1 MALDLSSILLGL
13 ALAGIPLLAVLW
25 QVQRRASTLHAELA
39 MLNERLNTAQ
49 LAQEGLSAQLD
60 ASRDE
65 ISDLGQ
71 ANAAKQAELAALRR
85 EVELSQLERDNA
97 RDAAH
102 AWSLERSQKEAE
114 LRRLDAHAAA
124 LAAELREQQDSH
136 QQRLSDLQGSRDELR
151 AQFAELAGK
160 IFDERE
166 QRFADTSSERLGQLL
181 DPLKERIQSFEKRVE
196 ESYQQEARERFSL
209 GKELERLQQ
218 LNLRLSDEATN
229 LTRALKGQKTQGN
242 WGELILERVLEHAG
256 LEKGREY
263 QTQVSLKGP
272 DGERFQP
279 DVLIMLPG
287 DKQVVVDSKV
297 SLTAYQQYVGAD
309 DDVIGQAALKQHVLS
324 LRNHVKG
331 LAGKDYKRLE
341 GLHSLDFVLLFVP
354 IEAAFS
360 AALQAEPNLFQ
371 EAFDR
376 NIVIV
381 SPTTLLATLR
391 VIDSLWK
398 QERQSQNAREIA
410 ERAGWLYDKFVLFI
424 QDLDEVGNRLQQL
437 DKAYAAARNKLTE
450 GRGNLVSRSEQ
461 LKLLGARASKSL
473 PADLLERA
481 MPDVDGVAHPA
492 EYARQARSSCRRLR
506 PIAQRSLILKPGS
519 VWHTAAPDFT
529 TATPSDA
536 ACGRCYGIRFC
547 LDYSGT
553 CRLSRALKAAGF
565 TGLGRYSRP
574 AACTSA
580 IISGR
585 PSALITTPGTGSP
598 NRARS
603 QRIRSVPTSPPSRW

>member
-1 MALDLSSILLGL
+1 
-13 ALAGIPLLAVLW
+13 
-25 QVQRRASTLHAELA
+25 
-39 MLNERLNTAQ
+39 MLEERLNMAQ
-49 LAQEGLSAQLD
+49 LAQEGLNAQLD

-71 ANAAKQAELAALRR
+71 ANAAKQAELAALSR
-85 EVELSQLERDNA
+85 EVELLQVERDNA

-102 AWSLERSQKEAE
+102 AWSLERAQKETE
-114 LRRLDAHAAA
+114 LRRLDAQSAAQ
-124 LAAELREQQDSH
+124 AAELREQQENH
-136 QQRLSDLQGSRDELR
+136 QQRLNDLQGSRDELR

-166 QRFADTSSERLGQLL
+166 QRFAQTSNERLGQLL

-196 ESYQQEARERFSL
+196 ETYQQEARERFSL

-297 SLTAYQQYVGAD
+297 SLTAYQQFVAAD
-309 DDVIGQAALKQHVLS
+309 DQVIGQAALKQHVLS

-473 PADLLERA
+473 SPDLLERA
-481 MPDVDGVAHPA
+481 MTDVNGVAHPA
-492 EYARQARSSCRRLR
+492 E
-506 PIAQRSLILKPGS
+506 
-519 VWHTAAPDFT
+519 
-529 TATPSDA
+529 
-536 ACGRCYGIRFC
+536 
-547 LDYSGT
+547 
-553 CRLSRALKAAGF
+553 
-565 TGLGRYSRP
+565 
-574 AACTSA
+574 
-580 IISGR
+580 
-585 PSALITTPGTGSP
+585 
-598 NRARS
+598 
-603 QRIRSVPTSPPSRW
+603 

>member
-1 MALDLSSILLGL
+1 MVFDLTSLLLGL
-13 ALAGIPLLAVLW
+13 AAAGVPLLVVAW
-25 QVQRRASTLHAELA
+25 QLNRRLAQREADSLL
-39 MLNERLNTAQ
+39 LDERLSNAQ
-49 LAQEGLSAQLD
+49 MAQDGLNAQLD

-65 ISDLGQ
+65 ISDLAQ
-71 ANAAKQAELAALRR
+71 ANAVKQADLAALRR
-85 EVELSQLERDNA
+85 EVELLRQQHEGAREAQAEWAHERTA
-97 RDAAH
+97 R
-102 AWSLERSQKEAE
+102 EAE
-114 LRRLDAHAAA
+114 LRRLDAQCAS
-124 LAAELREQQDSH
+124 LGAELREQQDSH
-136 QQRLSDLQGSRDELR
+136 QQRLTDLQGSRDELR

-166 QRFADTSSERLGQLL
+166 QRFAETSQQQLGQLL
-181 DPLKERIQSFEKRVE
+181 NPLKERIQSFEKRVE
-196 ESYQQEARERFSL
+196 ESYQNEARERFSL
-209 GKELERLQQ
+209 SKELERLQQ

-287 DKQVVVDSKV
+287 DKQVVVDAKV
-297 SLTAYQQYVGAD
+297 SLTAYQQYVSAD
-309 DDVIGQAALKQHVLS
+309 DEVISQAALKQHVLS

-331 LAGKDYKRLE
+331 LSGKDYKRLE

-360 AALQAEPNLFQ
+360 AALQAEPNMFQ

-437 DKAYAAARNKLTE
+437 DKAYSAARNKLVE

-473 PADLLERA
+473 SPDLLERA
-481 MPDVDGVAHPA
+481 MTDP
-492 EYARQARSSCRRLR
+492 E
-506 PIAQRSLILKPGS
+506 
-519 VWHTAAPDFT
+519 
-529 TATPSDA
+529 
-536 ACGRCYGIRFC
+536 
-547 LDYSGT
+547 
-553 CRLSRALKAAGF
+553 
-565 TGLGRYSRP
+565 GLVHLP
-574 AACTSA
+574 E
-580 IISGR
+580 
-585 PSALITTPGTGSP
+585 
-598 NRARS
+598 
-603 QRIRSVPTSPPSRW
+603 

>member
-1 MALDLSSILLGL
+1 MAMDLTGVLLGL
-13 ALAGIPLLAVLW
+13 AGAALPLTVLAWQLQHRLSSRQNELSLL
-25 QVQRRASTLHAELA
+25 E
-39 MLNERLNTAQ
+39 ERLATAQ
-49 LAQEGLSAQLD
+49 LAQDGLNAQLD
-60 ASRDE
+60 ACRDE
-65 ISDLGQ
+65 ISDLAQ
-71 ANAAKQAELAALRR
+71 ANTVKQVDLAAVRR
-85 EVELSQLERDNA
+85 EVELLQIERDNA

-102 AWSLERSQKEAE
+102 AWNLERANKEAE
-114 LRRLDAHAAA
+114 LRRLDAQVAS
-124 LAAELREQQDSH
+124 LTAELREQQESH
-136 QQRLSDLQGSRDELR
+136 QQRLDDLQGSRDELR

-166 QRFADTSSERLGQLL
+166 QRFAENSQQRLGQLL

-196 ESYQQEARERFSL
+196 ESYQAEARERFSL

-297 SLTAYQQYVGAD
+297 SLTAYQQCIAAD
-309 DDVIGQAALKQHVLS
+309 DEAIGQAALKQHVLS

-437 DKAYAAARNKLTE
+437 DKAYSAARNKLTE

-461 LKLLGARASKSL
+461 LRLLGARASKSL

-481 MPDVDGVAHPA
+481 MTDADGAVLELPD
-492 EYARQARSSCRRLR
+492 
-506 PIAQRSLILKPGS
+506 
-519 VWHTAAPDFT
+519 
-529 TATPSDA
+529 
-536 ACGRCYGIRFC
+536 
-547 LDYSGT
+547 
-553 CRLSRALKAAGF
+553 
-565 TGLGRYSRP
+565 
-574 AACTSA
+574 
-580 IISGR
+580 
-585 PSALITTPGTGSP
+585 
-598 NRARS
+598 
-603 QRIRSVPTSPPSRW
+603 

>member
-13 ALAGIPLLAVLW
+13 ALAGVPLLAFVW
-25 QVQRRASTLHAELA
+25 QLQRRASGHQAELN
-39 MLNERLNTAQ
+39 LLEERLSMAQ
-49 LAQEGLSAQLD
+49 LAQDGLSAQLD

-71 ANAAKQAELAALRR
+71 ANTAKQADLAALRR
-85 EVELSQLERDNA
+85 EVELLQVERDNA

-102 AWSLERSQKEAE
+102 AWNLERAQKEAE
-114 LRRLDAHAAA
+114 LRHLGAQAAG
-124 LAAELREQQDSH
+124 LSAELREQQESH

-151 AQFAELAGK
+151 AQFSELAGK

-166 QRFADTSSERLGQLL
+166 QRFAQTSNERLGQLL

-209 GKELERLQQ
+209 SKELERLQQ

-279 DVLIMLPG
+279 DVLILLPG

-297 SLTAYQQYVGAD
+297 SLTAYQQFVGAD

-354 IEAAFS
+354 IEAAF
-360 AALQAEPNLFQ
+360 QRRCKPN
-371 EAFDR
+371 
-376 NIVIV
+376 
-381 SPTTLLATLR
+381 PTCFRRPLIAT
-391 VIDSLWK
+391 S
-398 QERQSQNAREIA
+398 
-410 ERAGWLYDKFVLFI
+410 
-424 QDLDEVGNRLQQL
+424 
-437 DKAYAAARNKLTE
+437 
-450 GRGNLVSRSEQ
+450 
-461 LKLLGARASKSL
+461 
-473 PADLLERA
+473 
-481 MPDVDGVAHPA
+481 
-492 EYARQARSSCRRLR
+492 
-506 PIAQRSLILKPGS
+506 
-519 VWHTAAPDFT
+519 
-529 TATPSDA
+529 
-536 ACGRCYGIRFC
+536 
-547 LDYSGT
+547 
-553 CRLSRALKAAGF
+553 
-565 TGLGRYSRP
+565 
-574 AACTSA
+574 
-580 IISGR
+580 
-585 PSALITTPGTGSP
+585 
-598 NRARS
+598 
-603 QRIRSVPTSPPSRW
+603 

>member
-1 MALDLSSILLGL
+1 MAVDLASILLGIVAAALPCLGWVLHVHRRL
-13 ALAGIPLLAVLW
+13 AARQAEMALL
-25 QVQRRASTLHAELA
+25 Q
-39 MLNERLNTAQ
+39 ERLSSAL
-49 LAQEGLSAQLD
+49 LAQEGLQAQLE

-65 ISDLGQ
+65 ISDLSE
-71 ANAAKQAELAALRR
+71 ANAAKQATLAAQSR
-85 EVELSQLERDNA
+85 ELELLQIDRDNA

-102 AWSLERSQKEAE
+102 AWQLERSAREAD
-114 LRRLDAHAAA
+114 LRRVESQAAG
-124 LAAELREQQDSH
+124 LTAELREQQESH
-136 QQRLSDLQGSRDELR
+136 QQRLGDLQEARDTLR
-151 AQFAELAGK
+151 AQFAEMATK

-166 QRFADTSSERLGQLL
+166 QRFAQTSQQSLGQLL

-209 GKELERLQQ
+209 SKELERLQQ

-229 LTRALKGQKTQGN
+229 LTQALKGQKTQGN

-263 QTQVSLKGP
+263 QTQVSLKSA

-287 DKQVVVDSKV
+287 GKQVVVDAKV
-297 SLTAYQQYVGAD
+297 SLTAYQQFVSD
-309 DDVIGQAALKQHVLS
+309 NDSERGQAALKQHVLS

-331 LAGKDYKRLE
+331 LSGKDYSRLE

-376 NIVIV
+376 QIVIV

-424 QDLDEVGNRLQQL
+424 QDLDELGSRLQQV
-437 DKAYAAARNKLTE
+437 DKAYAAARNKLCE
-450 GRGNLVSRSEQ
+450 GRGNLISRSEQ

-481 MPDVDGVAHPA
+481 LSDVAVT
-492 EYARQARSSCRRLR
+492 E
-506 PIAQRSLILKPGS
+506 PGS
-519 VWHTAAPDFT
+519 DG
-529 TATPSDA
+529 D
-536 ACGRCYGIRFC
+536 
-547 LDYSGT
+547 
-553 CRLSRALKAAGF
+553 
-565 TGLGRYSRP
+565 
-574 AACTSA
+574 
-580 IISGR
+580 
-585 PSALITTPGTGSP
+585 
-598 NRARS
+598 
-603 QRIRSVPTSPPSRW
+603 

>member
-1 MALDLSSILLGL
+1 MPLELTSLMLGL
-13 ALAGIPLLAVLW
+13 VVAAIPCLAVAW
-25 QVQRRASTLHAELA
+25 QQYRRKVDLQGEAAVLD
-39 MLNERLNTAQ
+39 ERLATAQ
-49 LAQEGLSAQLD
+49 MAQEGLIVQLES
-60 ASRDE
+60 SRDE
-65 ISDLGQ
+65 ISDLSH
-71 ANAAKQAELAALRR
+71 ANSSKQAQLAAQGR
-85 EVELSQLERDNA
+85 ELELSRLERDNA

-102 AWSLERSQKEAE
+102 AWGLERATKEAE
-114 LRRLDAHAAA
+114 LRRLDAQCAG
-124 LAAELREQQDSH
+124 LGAELREQQESH
-136 QQRLSDLQGSRDELR
+136 QQRLTDLQGSRDELR

-166 QRFADTSSERLGQLL
+166 QRFAETSQQQLGQLL

-218 LNLRLSDEATN
+218 LNQRLSDEATN
-229 LTRALKGQKTQGN
+229 LTQALKGNKTQGN

-287 DKQVVVDSKV
+287 DKQVVIDSKV
-297 SLTAYQQYVGAD
+297 SLTAYQQYVSAD
-309 DDVIGQAALKQHVLS
+309 DPVIGQAALKQHVLS
-324 LRNHVKG
+324 LRSHVKG
-331 LAGKDYKRLE
+331 LSGKDYNRLE

-376 NIVIV
+376 QIVIV

-424 QDLDEVGNRLQQL
+424 QDLDEVGSRLQQL
-437 DKAYAAARNKLTE
+437 DKAYGAARNKLTE

-481 MPDVDGVAHPA
+481 LSDTEVTLSGD
-492 EYARQARSSCRRLR
+492 
-506 PIAQRSLILKPGS
+506 
-519 VWHTAAPDFT
+519 
-529 TATPSDA
+529 SDA
-536 ACGRCYGIRFC
+536 
-547 LDYSGT
+547 D
-553 CRLSRALKAAGF
+553 
-565 TGLGRYSRP
+565 
-574 AACTSA
+574 
-580 IISGR
+580 
-585 PSALITTPGTGSP
+585 
-598 NRARS
+598 
-603 QRIRSVPTSPPSRW
+603 

>member
-1 MALDLSSILLGL
+1 MAMDLTSVLLGL
-13 ALAGIPLLAVLW
+13 AGAALPLTVLAW
-25 QVQRRASTLHAELA
+25 QLQRRLSSRQTELS
-39 MLNERLNTAQ
+39 LLEERLATAQ
-49 LAQEGLSAQLD
+49 LAQDGLNAQLD
-60 ASRDE
+60 ACRDE
-65 ISDLGQ
+65 ISDLAQ
-71 ANAAKQAELAALRR
+71 ANAVKQADLAAAGR
-85 EVELSQLERDNA
+85 EVELLQIERDNA

-102 AWSLERSQKEAE
+102 AWNLERANKEAE
-114 LRRLDAHAAA
+114 LRRLDAQAAS
-124 LAAELREQQDSH
+124 LNAELREQQESH
-136 QQRLSDLQGSRDELR
+136 QRRLDDLQGSRDELR

-166 QRFADTSSERLGQLL
+166 QRFAENSQQRLGQLL

-196 ESYQQEARERFSL
+196 ESYQAEARERFSL

-297 SLTAYQQYVGAD
+297 SLTAYQQCVAAED
-309 DDVIGQAALKQHVLS
+309 EAIGQAALKQHVLS

-331 LAGKDYKRLE
+331 LADKDYKRLE

-376 NIVIV
+376 HIVIV

-437 DKAYAAARNKLTE
+437 DKAYSAARNKLTE

-461 LKLLGARASKSL
+461 LRLLGARASKSL

-481 MPDVDGVAHPA
+481 MTDADG
-492 EYARQARSSCRRLR
+492 
-506 PIAQRSLILKPGS
+506 
-519 VWHTAAPDFT
+519 
-529 TATPSDA
+529 
-536 ACGRCYGIRFC
+536 
-547 LDYSGT
+547 
-553 CRLSRALKAAGF
+553 AL
-565 TGLGRYSRP
+565 LELP
-574 AACTSA
+574 E
-580 IISGR
+580 
-585 PSALITTPGTGSP
+585 
-598 NRARS
+598 
-603 QRIRSVPTSPPSRW
+603 

>member
-1 MALDLSSILLGL
+1 MALDLTSLLLGL
-13 ALAGIPLLAVLW
+13 AGAALPLLALAW
-25 QVQRRASTLHAELA
+25 QLQRRASAAQGELV
-39 MLNERLNTAQ
+39 LLDERLSSAR
-49 LAQEGLSAQLD
+49 LAAEGLGAQLD
-60 ASRDE
+60 ACRDE
-65 ISDLGQ
+65 VSDLSQ
-71 ANAAKQAELAALRR
+71 ANTVKQAELAALRR
-85 EVELSQLERDNA
+85 EVELLQIERDNG

-102 AWSLERSQKEAE
+102 AWNLERAQKEAE
-114 LRRLDAHAAA
+114 LRRLDAQTAS
-124 LAAELREQQDSH
+124 LSAELREQQDSH
-136 QQRLSDLQGSRDELR
+136 QQRLDDLQGSRDELR
-151 AQFAELAGK
+151 AQFAEMAAK

-166 QRFADTSSERLGQLL
+166 ARFAENSQQRLGQLL

-279 DVLIMLPG
+279 DVLILLPG

-309 DDVIGQAALKQHVLS
+309 DEAIGQAALKQHVLS

-437 DKAYAAARNKLTE
+437 DKAYAAARNKLTD

-473 PADLLERA
+473 PAELLERA
-481 MPDVDGVAHPA
+481 MTDEDGVVQLP
-492 EYARQARSSCRRLR
+492 E
-506 PIAQRSLILKPGS
+506 
-519 VWHTAAPDFT
+519 
-529 TATPSDA
+529 
-536 ACGRCYGIRFC
+536 
-547 LDYSGT
+547 
-553 CRLSRALKAAGF
+553 
-565 TGLGRYSRP
+565 
-574 AACTSA
+574 
-580 IISGR
+580 
-585 PSALITTPGTGSP
+585 
-598 NRARS
+598 
-603 QRIRSVPTSPPSRW
+603 

>member
-1 MALDLSSILLGL
+1 MAMDLTSLLLGL
-13 ALAGIPLLAVLW
+13 AGAALPLLVLAW
-25 QVQRRASTLHAELA
+25 QLQRRASSSQSELS
-39 MLNERLNTAQ
+39 LLEERLATAQ
-49 LAQEGLSAQLD
+49 MAQEGLMAQLD

-65 ISDLGQ
+65 VSDLSQ
-71 ANAAKQAELAALRR
+71 ANALKQADLAALRR
-85 EVELSQLERDNA
+85 EVELLQIERDNA

-102 AWSLERSQKEAE
+102 AWHLERAAKENE
-114 LRRLDAHAAA
+114 LRRLDAQAAS
-124 LAAELREQQDSH
+124 LQAELREQQESH
-136 QQRLSDLQGSRDELR
+136 QQRLTDLQGSRDELR

-166 QRFADTSSERLGQLL
+166 QRFAETSQQRLGQLL

-196 ESYQQEARERFSL
+196 ESYQAEARERFSL
-209 GKELERLQQ
+209 AKELERLQQ

-297 SLTAYQQYVGAD
+297 SLTAYQQYVGSD
-309 DDVIGQAALKQHVLS
+309 DPQIAQAALKQHVLS

-376 NIVIV
+376 HIVIV

-437 DKAYAAARNKLTE
+437 DKAYSAARNKLTE

-481 MPDVDGVAHPA
+481 MTDT
-492 EYARQARSSCRRLR
+492 E
-506 PIAQRSLILKPGS
+506 
-519 VWHTAAPDFT
+519 
-529 TATPSDA
+529 
-536 ACGRCYGIRFC
+536 GRE
-547 LDYSGT
+547 LE
-553 CRLSRALKAAGF
+553 L
-565 TGLGRYSRP
+565 P
-574 AACTSA
+574 E
-580 IISGR
+580 
-585 PSALITTPGTGSP
+585 
-598 NRARS
+598 
-603 QRIRSVPTSPPSRW
+603 

>member
-1 MALDLSSILLGL
+1 MALELTSVWLGLGVAALPLL
-13 ALAGIPLLAVLW
+13 ALAW
-25 QVQRRASTLHAELA
+25 QLQRRLA
-39 MLNERLNTAQ
+39 RQLVEAALLDERLITAQ
-49 LAQEGLSAQLD
+49 MAQAGLNAQLD

-65 ISDLGQ
+65 ISDLSH
-71 ANAAKQAELAALRR
+71 ANAAKQADLAATRR
-85 EVELSQLERDNA
+85 EVELLQQDRAVA
-97 RDAAH
+97 RDVAQN
-102 AWSLERSQKEAE
+102 WNLEKASKESE
-114 LRRLDAHAAA
+114 LRHLGARCASLD
-124 LAAELREQQDSH
+124 AELREQQESH

-151 AQFAELAGK
+151 AQFAELASK

-166 QRFADTSSERLGQLL
+166 QRFAETSQQQLGQLL
-181 DPLKERIQSFEKRVE
+181 NPLKERIQLFEKRVE

-218 LNLRLSDEATN
+218 LNQRLSDEATN

-287 DKQVVVDSKV
+287 DKQVVVDAKV
-297 SLTAYQQYVGAD
+297 SLTAYQQYVSAD
-309 DDVIGQAALKQHVLS
+309 DEEIGQAALKQHVLS

-331 LAGKDYKRLE
+331 LSGKDYKRLE

-437 DKAYAAARNKLTE
+437 DKAYGAARNKLTD

-461 LKLLGARASKSL
+461 LKLLGARASKNL
-473 PADLLERA
+473 PADLLEKA
-481 MPDVDGVAHPA
+481 MTDEDGG
-492 EYARQARSSCRRLR
+492 RQL
-506 PIAQRSLILKPGS
+506 PE
-519 VWHTAAPDFT
+519 
-529 TATPSDA
+529 
-536 ACGRCYGIRFC
+536 
-547 LDYSGT
+547 
-553 CRLSRALKAAGF
+553 
-565 TGLGRYSRP
+565 
-574 AACTSA
+574 
-580 IISGR
+580 
-585 PSALITTPGTGSP
+585 
-598 NRARS
+598 
-603 QRIRSVPTSPPSRW
+603 

>member
-1 MALDLSSILLGL
+1 MAMDLTSLLLGL
-13 ALAGIPLLAVLW
+13 AGAALPLLVLAW
-25 QVQRRASTLHAELA
+25 QLQRRASSSQTELS
-39 MLNERLNTAQ
+39 LLEERLATAQ
-49 LAQEGLSAQLD
+49 LAQEGLAAQLD

-65 ISDLGQ
+65 VSDLSQ
-71 ANAAKQAELAALRR
+71 ANALKQADLAALRR
-85 EVELSQLERDNA
+85 EVELLQIERDNA

-102 AWSLERSQKEAE
+102 AWNLERAAKENE
-114 LRRLDAHAAA
+114 LRRLDALAAS
-124 LAAELREQQDSH
+124 LNAELREQQDSH
-136 QQRLSDLQGSRDELR
+136 QQRLTDLQGSRDELR

-166 QRFADTSSERLGQLL
+166 QRFAETSQQRLGQLL

-196 ESYQQEARERFSL
+196 ESYQAEARERFSL
-209 GKELERLQQ
+209 AKELERLQQ

-297 SLTAYQQYVGAD
+297 SLTAYQQYVGSD
-309 DDVIGQAALKQHVLS
+309 DPQVAQAALKQHVLS

-376 NIVIV
+376 HIVIV

-481 MPDVDGVAHPA
+481 MTDA
-492 EYARQARSSCRRLR
+492 E
-506 PIAQRSLILKPGS
+506 
-519 VWHTAAPDFT
+519 
-529 TATPSDA
+529 
-536 ACGRCYGIRFC
+536 GRE
-547 LDYSGT
+547 LE
-553 CRLSRALKAAGF
+553 L
-565 TGLGRYSRP
+565 P
-574 AACTSA
+574 E
-580 IISGR
+580 
-585 PSALITTPGTGSP
+585 
-598 NRARS
+598 
-603 QRIRSVPTSPPSRW
+603 

>member
-13 ALAGIPLLAVLW
+13 ALAGVPLLAFVW
-25 QVQRRASTLHAELA
+25 QLQRRASGHQAELN
-39 MLNERLNTAQ
+39 LLEERLNMAQ
-49 LAQEGLSAQLD
+49 LAQDGLSAQLD

-71 ANAAKQAELAALRR
+71 ANTAKQADLAALRR
-85 EVELSQLERDNA
+85 EVELLQVERDNA

-102 AWSLERSQKEAE
+102 AWNLERAQKEAE
-114 LRRLDAHAAA
+114 LRHLGAQAAG
-124 LAAELREQQDSH
+124 LSAELREQQESH

-151 AQFAELAGK
+151 AQFSELAGK

-166 QRFADTSSERLGQLL
+166 QRFAQTSNERLGQLL

-279 DVLIMLPG
+279 DVLILLPG

-297 SLTAYQQYVGAD
+297 SLTAYQQFVGAD

-437 DKAYAAARNKLTE
+437 DKAYAAARNKLTD

-461 LKLLGARASKSL
+461 LKLLGARASMSL
-473 PADLLERA
+473 PPELLERA
-481 MPDVDGVAHPA
+481 MTDINGVAHPA
-492 EYARQARSSCRRLR
+492 E
-506 PIAQRSLILKPGS
+506 
-519 VWHTAAPDFT
+519 
-529 TATPSDA
+529 
-536 ACGRCYGIRFC
+536 
-547 LDYSGT
+547 
-553 CRLSRALKAAGF
+553 
-565 TGLGRYSRP
+565 
-574 AACTSA
+574 
-580 IISGR
+580 
-585 PSALITTPGTGSP
+585 
-598 NRARS
+598 
-603 QRIRSVPTSPPSRW
+603 